1 MKLERVQPTVYRL
14 TLHAYEAAALMA
26 AARWAAEG
34 AQDPLPE
41 EAADQLRQLLDS
53 YDRALAGTSRNTA
66 GQPADGTTRS
76 SRINDR

>member
-34 AQDPLPE
+34 AHDPIPE
-41 EAADQLRQLLDS
+41 EAAQQLRQILDS
-53 YDRALAGTSRNTA
+53 YDQALAGLQRNGSGSDIA
-66 GQPADGTTRS
+66 NAR
-76 SRINDR
+76 

>member
-34 AQDPLPE
+34 AHDPMPE
-41 EAADQLRQLLDS
+41 EAAQELRQILAS
-53 YDRALAGTSRNTA
+53 YDRALTGLKRNGSGSDTA
-66 GQPADGTTRS
+66 NAR
-76 SRINDR
+76 

>member
-34 AQDPLPE
+34 ADEPLPE
-41 EAADQLRQLLDS
+41 DAVDQLRQILDS
-53 YDRALAGTSRNTA
+53 YDRALAGIGPNSA
-66 GQPADGTTRS
+66 PQAADGAEGS
-76 SRINDR
+76 S

>member
-34 AQDPLPE
+34 AHDPMPE
-41 EAADQLRQLLDS
+41 DAAQQLRQILES
-53 YDRALAGTSRNTA
+53 YDRALAGLTRNGSGSDIA
-66 GQPADGTTRS
+66 NAR
-76 SRINDR
+76 